1 MSNLLIIENGLIPVY
16 KSDKGTQAVS
26 ARELYKGLELAA
38 GQFSRWANINI
49 TENEFFSEDVDFY
62 RVRLDVEGNEVED
75 FIMRLDMAK
84 HLAMLAR
91 TENAHLLRDYFIKVE
106 EKFRQQPMTPQLLI
120 ATALIEAQKLIES
133 KDEQIL
139 LMKPK
144 AEFFDAV
151 SDSKTAIEMSQAA
164 KVLNYGKGRNT
175 LFAILRAEKV
185 LRDNNEPYQEFID
198 RGYFRSIEQKY
209 TKPDGTT
216 CISIKTLVYQKGLDY
231 IKKVLDRQKTKS
243 A

>member
-1 MSNLLIIENGLIPVY
+1 MNSLSIIENGLIPVY
-16 KSDKGTQAVS
+16 RSDKGAQAVS

-38 GQFSRWANINI
+38 GQFSRWANANI
-49 TENEFFSEDVDFY
+49 TENEFFSENVDFY

-75 FIMRLDMAK
+75 FIMKIDMAK

-91 TENAHLLRDYFIKVE
+91 TEKAHSLRDYFIKVE
-106 EKFRQQPMTPQLLI
+106 EKYRQQPMTPQLLI

-133 KDEQIL
+133 KDEQIA

-164 KVLNYGKGRNT
+164 KVLNYGKGRNK
-175 LFAILRAEKV
+175 LFAILREEKI
-185 LRDNNEPYQEFID
+185 LRDNNEPYQEYVD
-198 RGYFRSIEQKY
+198 RGYFRVVEQKY

-231 IKKVLDRQKTKS
+231 IQKVLDRRK
-243 A
+243 AV